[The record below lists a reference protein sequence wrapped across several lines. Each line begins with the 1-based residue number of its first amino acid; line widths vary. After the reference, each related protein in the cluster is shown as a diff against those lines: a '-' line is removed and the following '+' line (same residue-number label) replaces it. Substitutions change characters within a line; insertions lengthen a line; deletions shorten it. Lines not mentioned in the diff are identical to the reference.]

1 MCCIIFDVKMN
12 ITPKARYME
21 VGNLTDT
28 PSSMKYASVVSKYI
42 VRIDFLVAPLNYID
56 ILAGDIHNE

>member
-42 VRIDFLVAPLNYID
+42 ARIDFLVSPLNYID